1 MSLVFIERSEGY
13 ERAFEATLR
22 LLEKSKVSEVLP
34 PRNILVKPNLVT
46 ADGSREG
53 ITTDVSIVDAILHFL
68 KEQGCGNLTVGE
80 GCGAG
85 PTHTAFKING
95 YPEVARK
102 HGVHLVDLDTSE
114 GIELDVPHPLSVK
127 RLRIAKVAYEADF
140 RISVAKLKVHSIG
153 VMTGC
158 LKNMMGCLSG
168 KKWKLVVH
176 ADVQKR
182 IIDLNRLVKPHFGI
196 VDGIIGNEVEECDP
210 NPVPMNILIGGN
222 DCVSVDAVSAECM
235 GIGWN
240 EVPHLV
246 MAEREGLGTADIDKI
261 QVSGEN
267 VEKIRK
273 KFERKSGP
281 WTYIR
286 TRSEI
291 IAGKIFGSIR
301 R

>member
-13 ERAFEATLR
+13 ERAFESTLR
-22 LLEKSKVSEVLP
+22 LLERSGISKVLP

-68 KEQGCGNLTVGE
+68 TENGCGNVTVGE

-85 PTHTAFKING
+85 PTHTAFKMNG
-95 YPEVARK
+95 YPDVAQK
-102 HGVHLVDLDTSE
+102 HGAHLVDLDTAE
-114 GIELDVPHPLSVK
+114 GIDLDVPQPLSVK
-127 RLRIAKVAYEADF
+127 RLRIARVAHEADF

-158 LKNMMGCLSG
+158 LKNMMGCLTG

-182 IIDLNRLVKPHFGI
+182 LVDLNRLVKPHFGI

-210 NPVPMNILIGGN
+210 NPVPMNILIGGE
-222 DCVSVDAVSAECM
+222 DCVAVDSVSAECM
-235 GIGWN
+235 GIGRN
-240 EVPHLV
+240 EVPHL
-246 MAEREGLGTADIDKI
+246 MLAEREGLGTADIKKI
-261 QVSGEN
+261 EVSGEK

-273 KFERKSGP
+273 KFERESGP

>member
-1 MSLVFIERSEGY
+1 MSLVFIERSDGY
-13 ERAFEATLR
+13 GRAFEATLS
-22 LLEKSKVSEVLP
+22 LLERSKLSEMLP
-34 PRNILVKPNLVT
+34 PSNILVKPNLVT

-53 ITTDVSIVDAILHFL
+53 ITTDVAIVDAILHFL
-68 KEQGCGNLTVGE
+68 AENGCRNVIVGE

-85 PTHTAFKING
+85 PTHTAFKMNG
-95 YPEVARK
+95 YPGVARK
-102 HGVHLVDLDTSE
+102 YGAELLDLDTTE
-114 GIELDVPHPLSVK
+114 GIELDVPNHISVK
-127 RLRIAKVAYEADF
+127 RLRIARAAYEAKF

-153 VMTGC
+153 VITGC
-158 LKNMMGCLSG
+158 LKNMMGCLNG

-182 IIDLNRLVKPHFGI
+182 IVDLNRLVKPHFGI
-196 VDGIIGNEVEECDP
+196 IDGIIGNEVEECES
-210 NPVPMNILIGGN
+210 NPVQMNLVIGGS
-222 DCVSVDAVSAECM
+222 DPVAVDAVSAECM

-240 EVPHLV
+240 EVPHLLL
-246 MAEREGLGTADIDKI
+246 AEKAGFGTADIEKI
-261 QVSGEN
+261 EVSG
-267 VEKIRK
+267 VKIEEVRK